1 MVEHTS
7 GAEKRSFD
15 FPASAIPAEVINM
28 EDPEYIARRLAMP
41 VAAGQ
46 LWMAKTK
53 GEAQYVLITA
63 VDGEDPRTITVIP
76 LSNNTAERTDG
87 SLIVDRTPL
96 GMPMVAWPALATS
109 IPVRVLFKPLDEFN
123 PQTTEALAADHADEK
138 LGINRAT
145 APDDPM
151 ESAEQEI
158 HEIEHSLESWH
169 KLCADLPK
177 LHADRTA
184 AEHSGDE
191 LAAYADA
198 LKNVLHLTP
207 GQRIAVSR
215 GKALTDEQQSRMAA
229 AGFPESP
236 YNRPQVDD
244 DYLVEVEQP
253 RWRAAA
259 NALAASGV
267 TGDPRERLAYK
278 AQFELAARVNGHG
291 VEALRGALH
300 KAAATVLADP
310 RD

>member
-1 MVEHTS
+1 MTEHINT
-7 GAEKRSFD
+7 GKGRSFVL
-15 FPASAIPAEVINM
+15 PESAIPAEITRM
-28 EDPEYIARRLAMP
+28 EDPEYIARKLAEP

-46 LWMAKTK
+46 LWLAKS
-53 GEAQYVLITA
+53 EAGTQYVMIASVSEDARLVTA
-63 VDGEDPRTITVIP
+63 IP
-76 LSNNTAERTDG
+76 MSINTEERSDG
-87 SLIVDRTPL
+87 SLTVEHTPL
-96 GMPMVAWPALATS
+96 GMTMVAWPDLS
-109 IPVRVLFKPLDEFN
+109 EEIPVRVLFKPLDGFDKS
-123 PQTTEALAADHADEK
+123 TSEALRENRDNAA
-138 LGINRAT
+138 LGINRAEAPEDQTRSARREVQAT
-145 APDDPM
+145 AHRM
-151 ESAEQEI
+151 ET
-158 HEIEHSLESWH
+158 WH

-184 AEHSGDE
+184 PEHSGDE
-191 LAAYADA
+191 LATYADA

-267 TGDPRERLAYK
+267 GGDPRERLAYK

-300 KAAATVLADP
+300 KAAETVLADS